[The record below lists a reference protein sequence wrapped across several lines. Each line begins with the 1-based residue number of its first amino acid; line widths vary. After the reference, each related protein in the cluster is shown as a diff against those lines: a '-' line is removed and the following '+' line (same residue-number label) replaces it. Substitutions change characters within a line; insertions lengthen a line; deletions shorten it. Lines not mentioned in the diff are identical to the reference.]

1 MEKEFVWAVQ
11 RIKGKV
17 LITKILKI
25 GWNAYIYCIWKE
37 RNKRVFVQI
46 EESVKQILEQI
57 KIIIRFRLAGFRD
70 VANDYINVSLCSS

>member
-46 EESVKQILEQI
+46 EECK
-57 KIIIRFRLAGFRD
+57 
-70 VANDYINVSLCSS
+70 ANIGANKDNN